1 MSASPTFEI
10 EQGSRQAWHEAF
22 LGMKPSVVPCPGL
35 TAQGWQAVHA
45 ASLDFLDKHA
55 DEAGRLGWT
64 TLQLFGVHPDLGV
77 IRSDFCGVMLLS
89 GDLVSKV
96 EADFI
101 RFERTR
107 YFRDVPGRPKGAVP
121 IWAVKR

>member
-1 MSASPTFEI
+1 MSASPAFKI
-10 EQGSRQAWHEAF
+10 EANSPQEWREAF
-22 LGMKPSVVPCPGL
+22 LSIKPSVVPCPGL
-35 TAQGWQAVHA
+35 TAASWQAVHA

-77 IRSDFCGVMLLS
+77 IRSDFCGAMVLS
-89 GDLVSKV
+89 GDLVS
-96 EADFI
+96 EAHADFI

-107 YFRDVPGRPKGAVP
+107 YFRNVPGRPKGAVP
-121 IWAVKR
+121 IWSAKR